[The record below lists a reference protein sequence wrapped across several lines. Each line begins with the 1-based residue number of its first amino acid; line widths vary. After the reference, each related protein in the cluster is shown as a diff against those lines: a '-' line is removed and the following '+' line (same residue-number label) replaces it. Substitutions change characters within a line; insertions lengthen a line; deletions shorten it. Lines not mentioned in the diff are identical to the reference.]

1 MIAQRTMI
9 VAASLAAI
17 LGVTLLAP
25 VTHAEE
31 CLTAPNPAA
40 QEGMRWYYRLDR
52 ATQRKCW
59 YTRSIGR
66 DQQQETGPT
75 NAAHPTYASG
85 IPFPRPRPPIAD
97 ATSSLPAATAGS
109 SFRAESSIPI
119 PRPRP
124 STVGSALAANRGDA
138 VALTDVASDPNP
150 THRANAAPQPS
161 SFLPNTTSPSSTAA
175 PSSAASSTDLQPS
188 NASQPATASPMGSSN
203 ADITSSIVKQSPV
216 AGPPDTATG
225 DVSSATLAV
234 SPAADSAGRLTTPE
248 AETPI
253 GAGAAQI
260 TPLILDPAT
269 TQSADNALGRKMDAT
284 DARRNGAAANIVP
297 TDDSVSS
304 ARKDL
309 VAEDTLSDREFS
321 DPASPES
328 GSAEPQAR
336 APTVIPDLT
345 RCGLV
350 LPPVWCLL
358 AGMEVLRARTLTL
371 LTIHGQY
378 ISYTSLWHVC
388 WCWSACR
395 TMPSSDTSLG
405 LVPMTSNNCKH
416 PHSLVGRRLPLREFH

>member
-17 LGVTLLAP
+17 LEVTLLAP

-75 NAAHPTYASG
+75 NAAHPAYASG
-85 IPFPRPRPPIAD
+85 IPFPRPRPPTAD
-97 ATSSLPAATAGS
+97 ATSSLPTATASLPADTAGS

-138 VALTDVASDPNP
+138 VALTDVASDRNP

-203 ADITSSIVKQSPV
+203 ADITSSIVKQSPS
-216 AGPPDTATG
+216 ATG

-234 SPAADSAGRLTTPE
+234 SPGADSTGRLTTPE
-248 AETPI
+248 AETPV

-321 DPASPES
+321 DPALSPES
-328 GSAEPQAR
+328 GSAEPQAL
-336 APTVIPDLT
+336 APTVIPDTHAVRL
-345 RCGLV
+345 GA
-350 LPPVWCLL
+350 P
-358 AGMEVLRARTLTL
+358 A
-371 LTIHGQY
+371 
-378 ISYTSLWHVC
+378 
-388 WCWSACR
+388 
-395 TMPSSDTSLG
+395 G
-405 LVPMTSNNCKH
+405 LVPLGRDGSPASDDAYAVDHTRAIYLLYIVVACVLVLV
-416 PHSLVGRRLPLREFH
+416 SLSYYAVFRYFVGARADDLE

>member
-161 SFLPNTTSPSSTAA
+161 SFLPNTTPPSSTAA

-188 NASQPATASPMGSSN
+188 NASQPATASPMGSPN
-203 ADITSSIVKQSPV
+203 AGITSSIVKQSP
-216 AGPPDTATG
+216 AATG

-234 SPAADSAGRLTTPE
+234 SPGVDSAGRLTTPE
-248 AETPI
+248 AETPV

-309 VAEDTLSDREFS
+309 VAEDTLSDRESS
-321 DPASPES
+321 DPALSPES
-328 GSAEPQAR
+328 GSAEPQAL
-336 APTVIPDLT
+336 APTVIPDTHAVRL
-345 RCGLV
+345 GA
-350 LPPVWCLL
+350 P
-358 AGMEVLRARTLTL
+358 A
-371 LTIHGQY
+371 
-378 ISYTSLWHVC
+378 
-388 WCWSACR
+388 
-395 TMPSSDTSLG
+395 G
-405 LVPMTSNNCKH
+405 LVPLGRDGSPASDDAHAVDHTRAIYLLYIVVACVLVLV
-416 PHSLVGRRLPLREFH
+416 SLSYYAVFRYFVGARADDLE